1 MWKSK
6 SMATSSFSLQG
17 SDWEIGSKCG
27 YIHSRHQ
34 CMWEKQTL
42 ATCFGFLSSHEGQ
55 NSETQRHHLCFH
67 TRSNCTSPRRPRV
80 RDKTKLVARA
90 IINTWKPPEATE
102 KGPKWGKQK
111 NLTISEIGHGNGE
124 MNTTKT
130 VFFLVEKLIYRF
142 YMIYFFIANADV
154 YDAHLGLFAWV
165 GRSLDA
171 INWLVEV
178 LKNQELAVSSW
189 KISWTFGDWCH
200 TIWWLDFWS
209 ISSHSEL
216 KWGHR
221 FTTSGRWW
229 HSLGTFRLPWLVT
242 FSEWMQQD
250 LHGSFAALRSCNQA
264 INACRPNEERCFFV
278 FSGSNRGGNEMT
290 WSDQACKD
298 KQGL

>member
-1 MWKSK
+1 MEPGYGTIEWTTDTTFGSESDCIQRCSECMWKSK

-124 MNTTKT
+124 MNTAKT
-130 VFFLVEKLIYRF
+130 FFFLVEKNDLQILHD
-142 YMIYFFIANADV
+142 IFFHCQCGCIWCPFGV
-154 YDAHLGLFAWV
+154 VCLGW
-165 GRSLDA
+165 
-171 INWLVEV
+171 E
-178 LKNQELAVSSW
+178 
-189 KISWTFGDWCH
+189 ISW
-200 TIWWLDFWS
+200 
-209 ISSHSEL
+209 
-216 KWGHR
+216 
-221 FTTSGRWW
+221 
-229 HSLGTFRLPWLVT
+229 
-242 FSEWMQQD
+242 
-250 LHGSFAALRSCNQA
+250 CN
-264 INACRPNEERCFFV
+264 
-278 FSGSNRGGNEMT
+278 
-290 WSDQACKD
+290 
-298 KQGL
+298 